1 MSNNIVDLSNLDSWD
16 LIKELNKRGYY
27 TNLIFGIS
35 DIDSQLESING
46 NRDEE
51 DGNIIVLSDDDKIE
65 ILQSTAINTDWFCER
80 INESLEEHI
89 LDYYDDEAYYK
100 KVDNVEENS

>member
-65 ILQSTAINTDWFCER
+65 ILQSTAINTDWYCER
-80 INESLEEHI
+80 MNESLEEHI

>member
-1 MSNNIVDLSNLDSWD
+1 MSDNIVDLSNLDSWD
-16 LIKELNKRGYY
+16 LMKELNKRGYY
-27 TNLIFGIS
+27 TNLIFSPS
-35 DIDSQLESING
+35 DIDMVLSGING

-51 DGNIIVLSDDDKIE
+51 DGNIIELSQEDKE
-65 ILQSTAINTDWFCER
+65 DILQSTAINTDWFCER

-100 KVDNVEENS
+100 KVDNVKENS